1 MGTHGDAFG
10 THGGRRGR
18 RMGPRSD
25 HRQIDVRH
33 SRGVVSACARPRPPG
48 LELFVCQLSIAFRRF
63 CYPIDLIG
71 ADGGKP
77 PIRPRNIEMIDE
89 FLPTIRRFVARFVA
103 LELRRQHQSR
113 KWKSVSR
120 KVREPTAW
128 PLREF
133 PTTCRVTL
141 NAAAS
146 HCTTAPTPRQR
157 RPSTQIEMPR
167 RPSRRS
173 ARSASTRQGIEHDP
187 ASLNAKR
194 IHVGDLL
201 MLWRLLPKTSRMV

>member
-1 MGTHGDAFG
+1 M
-10 THGGRRGR
+10 
-18 RMGPRSD
+18 
-25 HRQIDVRH
+25 Q
-33 SRGVVSACARPRPPG
+33 VVP
-48 LELFVCQLSIAFRRF
+48 
-63 CYPIDLIG
+63 DLIG

-77 PIRPRNIEMIDE
+77 PIRPLNIELIDE

-133 PTTCRVTL
+133 PTTLSGDTQRCREIF
-141 NAAAS
+141 